1 MRWYNRLRKQRM
13 KILRLKAVMEMT
25 GLARSTIYKYI
36 AEGQFPKQT
45 KLGVRCVGWLH
56 EEIEEWLICRLD
68 AR

>member
-1 MRWYNRLRKQRM
+1 M

-36 AEGQFPKQT
+36 AAGQFPKQT
-45 KLGVRCVGWLH
+45 KLGLRCVGWLR
-56 EEIEEWLICRLD
+56 EEIEAWITERSD